1 MSRTSPFRSACFKLY
16 HFAKRLDAKTLV
28 DNATY
33 YAARNGCANVAK
45 EEEPI
50 NDCYMIVVGTRP
62 EIIKMAPL
70 IRAMRKRCIPH
81 VFVHCGQHYDYN
93 MSQQFIEEL
102 ELPPPDYG
110 FKVRAYS
117 PGLQTARILTL
128 VERVVKKA
136 EPQVVL
142 VEGDTNGVLAS
153 ALAAV
158 KLDVTVGH
166 VEAGLRSFDLRMPEE
181 HNRRLV
187 DHISKYLF
195 APTEIAKKNLEREA
209 VWGNIY
215 VTGNTVIDAV
225 IQHVPLAERSSSI
238 MDTIRFRRFA
248 LVTAHRAENVD
259 DPVALRSFLE
269 AFAQAPIPVVYPM
282 HPRTRK
288 RLRQQ
293 NMLRKFSNSE
303 NVQLLQPLG
312 YFDFLVLMR
321 RCEMIITDSGGI
333 QEEATAP
340 PIRKPVLVVRL
351 STERPEAVTAG
362 FAKVVGVE
370 KCNILKAMEQTLA
383 SKFAAE
389 RMSPYGDGKAAEN
402 ILDILTREPIP

>member
-1 MSRTSPFRSACFKLY
+1 MS
-16 HFAKRLDAKTLV
+16 
-28 DNATY
+28 ATEK
-33 YAARNGCANVAK
+33 VK
-45 EEEPI
+45 PI
-50 NDCYMIVVGTRP
+50 SHSYMIVVGTRP

-70 IRAMRKRCIPH
+70 IRAMRKRSIPP

-110 FKVRAYS
+110 FKVKAYS

-128 VERVVKKA
+128 VERVIKKTK
-136 EPQVVL
+136 PQVVL

-158 KLDVTVGH
+158 KLDVPIGH

-195 APTEIAKKNLEREA
+195 APTEIAKKNLEKEA

-225 IQHVPLAERSSSI
+225 IQHMPLAEKKSGI
-238 MDTIRFRRFA
+238 MKEIRFKRFA

-259 DPVALRSFLE
+259 DPVVLRSFLE
-269 AFAQAPIPVVYPM
+269 AFAKAPIPVVYPI

-288 RLRQQ
+288 RVHQRK
-293 NMLRKFSNSE
+293 MLKRLSNAE
-303 NVQLLQPLG
+303 NLQLLPPLG
-312 YFDFLVLMR
+312 YFDFLVLMKN
-321 RCEMIITDSGGI
+321 CEMIITDSGGI

-340 PIRKPVLVVRL
+340 LIRKPVLVIRL
-351 STERPEAVTAG
+351 STERPEAVKADY
-362 FAKVVGVE
+362 AKVVGV
-370 KCNILKAMEQTLA
+370 KKQSILKAMEQTLSREFKA
-383 SKFAAE
+383 T
-389 RMSPYGDGKAAEN
+389 RTSPYGDGRAAEK
-402 ILDILTREPIP
+402 IVDILTHEAIS

>member
-1 MSRTSPFRSACFKLY
+1 MYILHF
-16 HFAKRLDAKTLV
+16 HFAERWDAKTLV
-28 DNATY
+28 DNLAY
-33 YAARNGCANVAK
+33 YAAGNGCAGFA
-45 EEEPI
+45 EGEGPI
-50 NDCYMIVVGTRP
+50 SDGYMIVVGTRP

-70 IRAMRKRCIPH
+70 IRAMQKRSIPY

-102 ELPPPDYG
+102 ELPAPDYG

-136 EPQVVL
+136 KPQVVL

-158 KLDVTVGH
+158 KLNVAVGH

-187 DHISKYLF
+187 DHISNYLF
-195 APTEIAKKNLEREA
+195 APTETAKRNLEREA

-225 IQHVPLAERSSSI
+225 IQHLPLAEKKSSI
-238 MDTIRFRRFA
+238 MEKIRFKQFA
-248 LVTAHRAENVD
+248 LATAHRAENVD
-259 DPVALRSFLE
+259 DPVVLKSFAE
-269 AFAQAPIPVVYPM
+269 VFEDAPIPIVYPV
-282 HPRTRK
+282 HPRSRK
-288 RLRQQ
+288 RLQQ
-293 NMLRKFSNSE
+293 RKMWNKLSHYE
-303 NVQLLQPLG
+303 NVQLLPPIG
-312 YFDFLVLMR
+312 YFDFLVLMKN
-321 RCEMIITDSGGI
+321 CEMIITDSGGI
-333 QEEATAP
+333 QEESTAP
-340 PIRKPVLVVRL
+340 QIRKPVLVIRL
-351 STERPEAVTAG
+351 STERPEAVEAG

-370 KCNILKAMEQTLA
+370 KGSILAGMQETL
-383 SKFAAE
+383 SE
-389 RMSPYGDGKAAEN
+389 RRELPETSPYGNGTAAEK
-402 ILDILTREPIP
+402 IVEIIVREAPG